1 MAIVLV
7 FYLLK
12 GAVRELRELADNVL
26 NDHVVCVEELLGL
39 Q

>member
-7 FYLLK
+7 FCLLK